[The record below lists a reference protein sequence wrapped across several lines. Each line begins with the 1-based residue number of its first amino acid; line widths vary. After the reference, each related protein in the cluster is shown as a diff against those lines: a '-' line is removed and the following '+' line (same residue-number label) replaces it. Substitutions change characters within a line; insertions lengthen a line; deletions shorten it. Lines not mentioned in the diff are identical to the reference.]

1 MKNES
6 DMKQSSPAAE
16 SVRNM
21 PWGIVGL
28 LMAFSFVNYFNRTS
42 MADAGAGKIIPEE
55 LQKVSEPFPA
65 KIAYSVPNI
74 TSGNA
79 DTFVSPAPGL
89 GKPARKPNSAM
100 RPLISEASPARFPR
114 DLEIIGE
121 GFACNPRDDWYLT
134 MLSARVWPW
143 LGRRPSTYSWLDR
156 IPNFTSVLREGFYA
170 QVSSEIRFY
179 AD

>member
-1 MKNES
+1 MKNEF

-55 LQKVSEPFPA
+55 LQK
-65 KIAYSVPNI
+65 
-74 TSGNA
+74 
-79 DTFVSPAPGL
+79 L
-89 GKPARKPNSAM
+89 C
-100 RPLISEASPARFPR
+100 FPR
-114 DLEIIGE
+114 SWPWQACSETEFGHATPHQRGISSPISTRFGNYWR
-121 GFACNPRDDWYLT
+121 GFACNPREDWHAAI
-134 MLSARVWPW
+134 LSARVWPW
-143 LGRRPSTYSWLDR
+143 FGRRPSTCSWLDR